1 MAISKIIYKSSSSA
15 QGETWMDLTQDTV
28 SDVSHIRSGYVG
40 HLNDGTSATGSY
52 SGTSPTLTIKSITTN
67 GTYDAEDDNADG
79 YSSVTVN
86 VPSGGS
92 SAQIATGSVTG
103 DGTTTL
109 AIPCNFEPDLIYVY
123 GDMSDSANNRG
134 VVSITILKDTFAYM
148 SNDSSASNTDE
159 YFNACTHGLSGYGD
173 PTNWYAAYSNGVLTI
188 NTLDNTSARRFRS
201 GQTYNYKLV
210 KWTV

>member
-92 SAQIATGSVTG
+92 SSQTATGTVAGS
-103 DGTTTL
+103 GTTIL
-109 AIPCNFEPDLIYVY
+109 EIPCEFEPDLIHVY
-123 GDMSDSANNRG
+123 ADLSEDVSLRG
-134 VVSITILKDTFAYM
+134 ITTLTIIKDLVLYQM
-148 SNDSSASNTDE
+148 QDGSSGSASESINMLRGITGYNE
-159 YFNACTHGLSGYGD
+159 SSTTETHA
-173 PTNWYAAYSNGVLTI
+173 NYSNGILTI
-188 NTLDNTSARRFRS
+188 DTVSNSAGYRFTQ
-201 GQTYNYKLV
+201 GITYSYKLMG
-210 KWTV
+210 